1 MKLKSSSPQGSS
13 KCQRLYC
20 LGDKTQ
26 NTQSKQLLLTTHQ
39 AGSLAP
45 TNPPKSPKQ
54 HTCLSPSE
62 LCTGLH
68 SSIVLLL
75 FAEKTLLEDR
85 FSSIPSRKSPITNKR
100 WAVHTGLAC
109 FYACTIGRW
118 HNESKASIEVLD
130 LNFYASKLSQVIYFY
145 LQLSVEHIDQCEQ
158 TCFSARS

>member
-75 FAEKTLLEDR
+75 FAEKPYWKIDFLAFHRGSLQLQTKDGLSTL
-85 FSSIPSRKSPITNKR
+85 
-100 WAVHTGLAC
+100 VLAW
-109 FYACTIGRW
+109 FYACTIGRQ
-118 HNESKASIEVLD
+118 HIEARAFIEVLD
-130 LNFYASKLSQVIYFY
+130 LNFYSSAFSGVI
-145 LQLSVEHIDQCEQ
+145 
-158 TCFSARS
+158 

>member
-1 MKLKSSSPQGSS
+1 MLKVFYFAQITKLPFNRNAFTSIHPVFTTLPKNKIKLKSSSPQGSS

-100 WAVHTGLAC
+100 WAVHTGSCL
-109 FYACTIGRW
+109 
-118 HNESKASIEVLD
+118 VLCMHHR
-130 LNFYASKLSQVIYFY
+130 QVA
-145 LQLSVEHIDQCEQ
+145 Q
-158 TCFSARS
+158 